1 MALHSLSEFLP
12 CSQNTKKGRAWTRLN
27 SLIADETS
35 SRVTLR
41 LHNNQKAAICLV
53 VTRAQSSGP
62 LTCMILT
69 KNHWVVGVL
78 LRSARDFSQAQT
90 KLERPVAEQ
99 ESQECRLSKQNS
111 IRQRLRESMLGPF
124 LGRSYYP
131 LCLSGPGSTYLICN
145 KGE

>member
-53 VTRAQSSGP
+53 VTKSA
-62 LTCMILT
+62 
-69 KNHWVVGVL
+69 V
-78 LRSARDFSQAQT
+78 LRSFDLYDFDKES
-90 KLERPVAEQ
+90 LSCWCPSEVCERLF
-99 ESQECRLSKQNS
+99 S
-111 IRQRLRESMLGPF
+111 
-124 LGRSYYP
+124 
-131 LCLSGPGSTYLICN
+131 STD
-145 KGE
+145 KT